1 MKFDIANAPK
11 KWNVYVQTIAI
22 APVSSKEFLDIHATI
37 ECRFTLKRVSD
48 MITTL
53 SQMHHSGKYS
63 QHSLIIWL
71 VWLNGWVFVYVLSG
85 CGSEPRCS
93 H

>member
-1 MKFDIANAPK
+1 MKCIRSNNCNCACFK
-11 KWNVYVQTIAI
+11 QG
-22 APVSSKEFLDIHATI
+22 VSWHSCNY

-53 SQMHHSGKYS
+53 SQMHRSGKYS

-71 VWLNGWVFVYVLSG
+71 VWLNGWVFVYVLRG